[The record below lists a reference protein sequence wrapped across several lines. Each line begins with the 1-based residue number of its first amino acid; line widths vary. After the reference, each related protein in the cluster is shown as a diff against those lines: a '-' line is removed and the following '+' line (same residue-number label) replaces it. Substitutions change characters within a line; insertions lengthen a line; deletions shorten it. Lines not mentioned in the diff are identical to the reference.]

1 MNIAAPAVITRTPKR
16 PRGRPRGNPP
26 TRATIVTAARTLFLE
41 LGYRRTTLRAVAGA
55 AGVDVALIAY
65 HFGSKKGLFA
75 EVMQVQCAHALA
87 VEDVLTG
94 DPATL
99 PGRLIDA
106 VTGLWEDADF
116 RHLSTQG
123 DQAAAAIGDY
133 LESELLARLAEFLG
147 GRDATARATA
157 VVTVL
162 GGLIY
167 TRYLNPLPT
176 PASLT
181 PTETRHALTPALRA
195 ALAPRPRGKARTT
208 AAPALARR

>member
-1 MNIAAPAVITRTPKR
+1 MNNAQAVAAR

-26 TRATIVTAARTLFLE
+26 TRESVVVAARALFLE
-41 LGYRRTTLRAVAGA
+41 RGYRATTLRAVAGA
-55 AGVDVALIAY
+55 AGVDAALISY

-75 EVMQVQCAHALA
+75 EVMQFQCAGALT
-87 VEDVLTG
+87 VDEVLSG

-99 PGRLIDA
+99 PARLIDA

-116 RHLSTQG
+116 RRLTARG
-123 DQAAAAIGDY
+123 ETAAEVIREY
-133 LESELLARLAEFLG
+133 LEQELLGRLVEFLG

-162 GGLIY
+162 GGIIY

-176 PASLT
+176 PSALT
-181 PTETRHALTPALRA
+181 PAETRAALVPALRA
-195 ALAPRPRGKARTT
+195 ALAPRAG
-208 AAPALARR
+208 RR